1 MQGKDLYIRY
11 DVRELS
17 GPKAVLMVKT
27 NSHLKTTEGG
37 RDPVIVLASDGIAAE
52 CFSLRKQ
59 RKYLLPFLT
68 Q

>member
-1 MQGKDLYIRY
+1 MQGKDLCIRY

-27 NSHLKTTEGG
+27 NSHMKTTEGG

-52 CFSLRKQ
+52 CFFFLYFDSL
-59 RKYLLPFLT
+59 LT
-68 Q
+68 FTK

>member
-27 NSHLKTTEGG
+27 NSHMKTTEGG

-52 CFSLRKQ
+52 CF
-59 RKYLLPFLT
+59 FLF
-68 Q
+68 